1 MTTTNVSFSATT
13 KNIRMEAIA
22 ILKTTLLLSEKFSA
36 AYICLILR
44 GRDMFLRNETHKV
57 LETFGALKTKLED
70 EILLLIDVLIVE
82 GYLLVKE
89 VNYGTL
95 GLTEK
100 GKETLTTEHD
110 IWIEKKRLIPSE
122 IDKILTNEL
131 KNMRKNLATELAQ
144 PTYHIFNDFQLR
156 SLVQAKPDSLDAI
169 KNIAGFGDTK
179 WLLYGKNI
187 LEIMQK
193 VKENAAEYTLAQ
205 KKIEVQKEHYQGV
218 KRLFEEGLPVSGIA
232 AKRCIKEKTVF
243 DCLIALHEAG
253 ELNLANWVVEN
264 IPAHLLSQGK
274 DFFTKE
280 PNASWEEANH
290 VLGLD
295 YVTLRFAKIAMAS

>member
-1 MTTTNVSFSATT
+1 MTTTNVSFSATK

-22 ILKTTLLLSEKFSA
+22 ILKTAMLLNEKFSA
-36 AYICLILR
+36 SYMCLILR
-44 GRDMFLRNETHKV
+44 GRDMFLRNETHKT
-57 LETFGALKTKLED
+57 LETFGTLKTKLED
-70 EILLLIDVLIVE
+70 EILLLIDVLIFE
-82 GYLLVKE
+82 AYLIVKE
-89 VNYGTL
+89 PNYGTL

-100 GKETLTTEHD
+100 GKETLATEHD

-122 IDKILTNEL
+122 TDKILTNEL
-131 KNMRKNLATELAQ
+131 KSMRKNLAAELSQ
-144 PTYHIFNDFQLR
+144 PTYYIFNDFQLR
-156 SLVQAKPDSLDAI
+156 SLVQNKPETLEAI

-193 VKENAAEYTLAQ
+193 VKENAEEYALSQ

-218 KRLFEEGLPVSGIA
+218 KRLFEEGMPVEGIA
-232 AKRCIKEKTVF
+232 AKRSIKTQTVC
-243 DCLIALHEAG
+243 DCLITLHEAG

-264 IPAHLLSQGK
+264 IPAHVLLQGK
-274 DFFTKE
+274 DFFLKA
-280 PNASWEEANH
+280 PNATWEEANS

-295 YVTLRFAKIAMAS
+295 YLTLRFTKIAMAG